1 MKPKPSPKRS
11 EIAWTDPMAQSQDAE
26 YSEST
31 GDGGLSAIYPLLP
44 LRQTLVFPKLV
55 APMAVNRED
64 SLAAIDVA
72 MAEDQVLVAV
82 ALRDPTEEE
91 PAPEDFYAVGTEIKI
106 LRLLHMPDGS
116 TSILAQ
122 GRQRVKI
129 EEIVEEGPF
138 LSAVVTSLPDTPASG
153 AGVEALMRAV
163 LSLFERCVELSPSL
177 SEEVYVAAVNASDPG
192 RLADLIAATIP
203 VDLASRQEVLESRDP
218 VQRLQ
223 RVSVMLAKELDVLEL
238 ESRIHE
244 RVHEEL
250 DKSQREF
257 FLREQL
263 RIIHRELGETDEQ
276 GREVAAFEQKLQS
289 ARLPAPARA
298 RVDQELRRLATM
310 PSFSPELS
318 MVRSYLDWLV
328 ELPWV
333 AVTEDALDLRRAA
346 RVLEENHYGL
356 AKAKDRILEHIA
368 IRKLAGNQA
377 RTPILCLVGPP
388 GTGKTSMG
396 RAVAQALGRK
406 FVRVS
411 VGGVRDEAEI
421 RGHRRTYI
429 GALPGRI
436 LQAMRTAG
444 TTNPVLMLDEV
455 DKLGQDVRGDP
466 AAALLEVLD
475 PEQNREFMDH
485 YLDVPYDLSQVFFI
499 TTANLLDT
507 VPHPL
512 VDRMEL
518 IPFSGYIEEEKLAIV
533 RQFLVPR
540 QLEQTGLVGHGLE
553 FPEAAVQAIV
563 RGYTYEAGLR
573 ELERQL
579 AGVCRKVARLVAE
592 GRPAPHRITPVSLAK
607 YLGPPPY
614 GKQRVEEADGIGVAT
629 GLAWT
634 EAGGDLVQV
643 EVTLMPG
650 KGTLLLTGQLGEV
663 MQESGQAALSYA
675 RSHAGELEISE
686 IDFEHLDIHIH
697 LPEGAIPKDGP
708 SAGITI
714 ATALISALTG
724 RPVRREVAMTGE
736 ITLRGRVL
744 PIGGLKEKI
753 LAAHRAGVTIVLIP
767 KKNEMDLLEL
777 PARVRRDLQLVLVS
791 DMRAVL
797 EHALLPPQTEPMPQ
811 RGRRRASKQGQLA
824 PQLDQER
831 SP

>member
-55 APMAVNRED
+55 APMAVSRED

-82 ALRDPTEEE
+82 AQRDPTEDE

-153 AGVEALMRAV
+153 AGAEALMRAV
-163 LSLFERCVELSPSL
+163 LSLFERCVELSPTL

-263 RIIHRELGETDEQ
+263 RIIYRELGETDEQ

-298 RVDQELRRLATM
+298 RVDQELQASGYHALLFARAQHGPLVPRLVGRAALGRGHRGCSGPSPRR
-310 PSFSPELS
+310 
-318 MVRSYLDWLV
+318 
-328 ELPWV
+328 
-333 AVTEDALDLRRAA
+333 A

-533 RQFLVPR
+533 
-540 QLEQTGLVGHGLE
+540 TAISG
-553 FPEAAVQAIV
+553 AA
-563 RGYTYEAGLR
+563 T
-573 ELERQL
+573 
-579 AGVCRKVARLVAE
+579 ARTD
-592 GRPAPHRITPVSLAK
+592 R
-607 YLGPPPY
+607 
-614 GKQRVEEADGIGVAT
+614 ADGSWPGVS
-629 GLAWT
+629 
-634 EAGGDLVQV
+634 GGSG
-643 EVTLMPG
+643 PG
-650 KGTLLLTGQLGEV
+650 DYPRLHL
-663 MQESGQAALSYA
+663 
-675 RSHAGELEISE
+675 RS
-686 IDFEHLDIHIH
+686 
-697 LPEGAIPKDGP
+697 
-708 SAGITI
+708 
-714 ATALISALTG
+714 
-724 RPVRREVAMTGE
+724 RP
-736 ITLRGRVL
+736 
-744 PIGGLKEKI
+744 P
-753 LAAHRAGVTIVLIP
+753 
-767 KKNEMDLLEL
+767 
-777 PARVRRDLQLVLVS
+777 
-791 DMRAVL
+791 
-797 EHALLPPQTEPMPQ
+797 
-811 RGRRRASKQGQLA
+811 
-824 PQLDQER
+824 
-831 SP
+831 

>member
-1 MKPKPSPKRS
+1 MKPKPPRS
-11 EIAWTDPMAQSQDAE
+11 EIAWIDTMAHSQDAM
-26 YSEST
+26 YGESP
-31 GDGGLSAIYPLLP
+31 GDGGKPAIYPLLP
-44 LRQTLVFPKLV
+44 LRQTLVFPKMV
-55 APMAVNRED
+55 APLTVSRED
-64 SLAAIDVA
+64 SLAAVDIA

-82 ALRDPTEEE
+82 AQRDPTEEE
-91 PAPEDFYAVGTEIKI
+91 PAPDDFYAVGVEIKV
-106 LRLLHMPDGS
+106 LRMLRMPDGS

-122 GRQRVKI
+122 GRQRVRI
-129 EEIVEEGPF
+129 EEIVDEGPC
-138 LSAVVTSLPDTPASG
+138 LSAIVTPLPDIAATG
-153 AGVEALMRAV
+153 AGAEALMRAV
-163 LSLFERCVELSPSL
+163 LSLFERCIEFSPAL
-177 SEEVYVAAVNASDPG
+177 SEEAYVAAVNATEPG
-192 RLADLIAATIP
+192 WLADLIAGTIA
-203 VDLASRQEVLESRDP
+203 VDLADRQEVLESRDP
-218 VQRLQ
+218 LHRLQ
-223 RVSVMLAKELDVLEL
+223 RVSVLLAKELDVLEL

-244 RVHEEL
+244 HVQEEV

-263 RIIHRELGETDEQ
+263 RVIQRELGDLDEQ
-276 GREVAAFEQKLQS
+276 SREVAALEQRLQA

-298 RVDQELRRLATM
+298 RADQELRRLAAM
-310 PSFSPELS
+310 PSFAPEAS

-328 ELPWV
+328 ELPW
-333 AVTEDALDLRRAA
+333 ATVTEDTLDLRRAA
-346 RVLEENHYGL
+346 SVLAENHYGL

-368 IRKLAGNQA
+368 VRKLAGNKT

-429 GALPGRI
+429 GSLPGRI

-444 TTNPVLMLDEV
+444 TANPVLMLDEV

-466 AAALLEVLD
+466 ATALLEVLD

-512 VDRMEL
+512 VDRMEV
-518 IPFSGYIEEEKLAIV
+518 IPFAGYIEEEKLAIA
-533 RQFLVPR
+533 RHFLTPHL
-540 QLEQTGLVGHGLE
+540 LEQTGLIGHGLE
-553 FPEAAVQAIV
+553 FPETTVQAII

-573 ELERQL
+573 ELERQM
-579 AGVCRKVARLVAE
+579 ASICRKVARLVAE
-592 GRPAPHRITPVSLAK
+592 ERPAPHRITPASLAR
-607 YLGPPPY
+607 YLGPPRY
-614 GKQRVEEADGIGVAT
+614 SYDRIEEADGVGVAT

-650 KGTLLLTGQLGEV
+650 KGALLLTGQLGAIME
-663 MQESGQAALSYA
+663 ESGRAALSYA
-675 RSHAGELEISE
+675 RAHAAELEIE
-686 IDFEHLDIHIH
+686 TIDFAHLDIHVH
-697 LPEGAIPKDGP
+697 LPQGAIPKDGP

-714 ATALISALTG
+714 ATALISALTR
-724 RPVRREVAMTGE
+724 RPVRRDVAMTGE

-744 PIGGLKEKI
+744 PIGGLKEKAI
-753 LAAHRAGVTIVLIP
+753 AAHRAGVTMVLIP
-767 KKNEMDLLEL
+767 KRNESDLLEL

-797 EHALLPPQTEPMPQ
+797 DHALLPVQAEPGKQ
-811 RGRRRASKQGQLA
+811 RSRRRASQGQ
-824 PQLDQER
+824 QTNSQSDQETAL
-831 SP
+831 